1 MDFMFKE
8 QYCFFLQN
16 NKQLS
21 LVSKRMITHGNSA
34 VVTEH
39 ITKTGLLDQYK
50 TLPFATDFVLFENNI
65 ALQSRL
71 VSSQLNYT
79 GNSIHVNWMAFQWNV
94 NTK

>member
-39 ITKTGLLDQYK
+39 ITKTGLLD
-50 TLPFATDFVLFENNI
+50 
-65 ALQSRL
+65 
-71 VSSQLNYT
+71 
-79 GNSIHVNWMAFQWNV
+79 
-94 NTK
+94 